1 MKRDGGPVF
10 PAHAKTGHPHGPFRG
25 LPANENARAL
35 ISMVAQSTRSNQRPD
50 TLMQDR
56 RADRSTKPSCDARP
70 DHTFGSKPA
79 PMLSARMSVS
89 ANSGHEFDHLQQGA
103 SVIYARY
110 AHIVCT
116 ISRRYRTQRNNYCF
130 EK

>member
-1 MKRDGGPVF
+1 
-10 PAHAKTGHPHGPFRG
+10 
-25 LPANENARAL
+25 
-35 ISMVAQSTRSNQRPD
+35 
-50 TLMQDR
+50 
-56 RADRSTKPSCDARP
+56 
-70 DHTFGSKPA
+70 
-79 PMLSARMSVS
+79 MLSARMSVS

-130 EK
+130 EKAKIENPKSRKRKDAKSQKRKFSRNFRDCEKRIAEAKTPQSFQSASN